1 MNSNDPEDGLDQLL
15 QGTWGNLAQRI
26 DMLHRSLDADAQHA
40 LNAMHA
46 RRERDERAKTET
58 LRRME
63 IERNRLLSWELQHRR
78 ELNQGFEQVV
88 DTMLARP
95 DAIPALSD
103 QSLLKAWTVTDML
116 TGTDPGYAPRNTKA
130 REMLANAWQARHPG
144 EDITMAAQR
153 AIGRVTVTYTAQTP
167 GLDDTLAAFA
177 KAGIPVRERRLEG
190 QDAADFTAAHGDTF
204 NVQPDYG
211 DGWDGYDPER
221 ITDTVMQTAVL
232 SPGQTADQIVYLR
245 DQGLPESSGSDNRS
259 TGDEPS
265 SLFEGSANELE
276 DAAPNNTENV
286 HQSAKVKGGTETT
299 GTDDSGDLSTGSGMV
314 ELTDSDETR
323 DNDPLA
329 AGGIDRQLSDSE
341 HQRQERH
348 AGKIF
353 GLDSSKISGAAQNLT
368 NHH

>member
-40 LNAMHA
+40 LNARQA
-46 RRERDERAKTET
+46 RRERNERAKTET

-95 DAIPALSD
+95 EAIPTLSD

-130 REMLANAWQARHPG
+130 REMLANTWQARHPG

-190 QDAADFTAAHGDTF
+190 QDAAEFTAVHGDTF

-232 SPGQTADQIVYLR
+232 SPGQAGDQIAYLR
-245 DQGLPESSGSDNRS
+245 DQGLPESSGSDNHS

-265 SLFEGSANELE
+265 SLFEGGANELE
-276 DAAPNNTENV
+276 DAAPCNTDSA
-286 HQSAKVKGGTETT
+286 HQPAKVERGTETA
-299 GTDDSGDLSTGSGMV
+299 GTDDSGDLSTGSGTV

-323 DNDPLA
+323 EDDPLA
-329 AGGIDRQLSDSE
+329 VGGIDRQLGDSA
-341 HQRQERH
+341 HQPQERH
-348 AGKIF
+348 ADTVVDSRIF
-353 GLDSSKISGAAQNLT
+353 DAPETLSGFSK
-368 NHH
+368 

>member
-1 MNSNDPEDGLDQLL
+1 MNSNVPEDGLDQLL

-95 DAIPALSD
+95 DAIPTLSD

-153 AIGRVTVTYTAQTP
+153 AIGRVTVTYTAQAP

-190 QDAADFTAAHGDTF
+190 QDAADFTAVHGDTF

-221 ITDTVMQTAVL
+221 ITGTVMQTAVL
-232 SPGQTADQIVYLR
+232 SPGQAADQIAYLR

-265 SLFEGSANELE
+265 SLFEGSTNELE
-276 DAAPNNTENV
+276 DAAPSNTDNAN
-286 HQSAKVKGGTETT
+286 QPTKVEKAAEAVGM
-299 GTDDSGDLSTGSGMV
+299 DDSGDLSTGSGAV
-314 ELTDSDETR
+314 ELTDCDETR
-323 DNDPLA
+323 DDDPLA
-329 AGGIDRQLSDSE
+329 VGGIDEQLRNSGHQPQEQHAETVVDS
-341 HQRQERH
+341 R
-348 AGKIF
+348 IF
-353 GLDSSKISGAAQNLT
+353 DSSETVLGFSK
-368 NHH
+368 

>member
-26 DMLHRSLDADAQHA
+26 DMLHRSLDADVQHA
-40 LNAMHA
+40 LNARQA

-95 DAIPALSD
+95 DAISTLSD

-130 REMLANAWQARHPG
+130 REMLANTWQARHPG

-190 QDAADFTAAHGDTF
+190 QDAAEFTAAHGDTF

-232 SPGQTADQIVYLR
+232 SPGQAGNQIAYLR
-245 DQGLPESSGSDNRS
+245 DQGLPESSGSDNHS

-265 SLFEGSANELE
+265 SLFEGGANELE
-276 DAAPNNTENV
+276 DAAPCNTDSA
-286 HQSAKVKGGTETT
+286 HQPAKVERGTETA
-299 GTDDSGDLSTGSGMV
+299 GTDDSGDLSTGSGTV

-323 DNDPLA
+323 EDDPLA
-329 AGGIDRQLSDSE
+329 VGGIDGQLGDSA
-341 HQRQERH
+341 HQSQERH
-348 AGKIF
+348 AEKIF
-353 GLDSSKISGAAQNLT
+353 SGNTFNTSETAQTPISR
-368 NHH
+368 H

>member
-40 LNAMHA
+40 LNARQA

-95 DAIPALSD
+95 EAIPTLSD

-130 REMLANAWQARHPG
+130 REMLANTWQARHPG

-153 AIGRVTVTYTAQTP
+153 AIDRVTVTYTAQTP

-190 QDAADFTAAHGDTF
+190 QDATEFTATHGDTF

-211 DGWDGYDPER
+211 DGWDGYNPER

-232 SPGQTADQIVYLR
+232 SPGQASDQIAYLR
-245 DQGLPESSGSDNRS
+245 DQGLPESSGSDNHS

-265 SLFEGSANELE
+265 SLFEGGANELE
-276 DAAPNNTENV
+276 DAAPCNTESV
-286 HQSAKVKGGTETT
+286 HQPAKVERGAETA
-299 GTDDSGDLSTGSGMV
+299 GTDDSGDLSTGSGTV

-323 DNDPLA
+323 EDDPLA
-329 AGGIDRQLSDSE
+329 VGGIDKQLGDSG
-341 HQRQERH
+341 HQSQERH
-348 AGKIF
+348 AEKIF
-353 GLDSSKISGAAQNLT
+353 GSDILNEPQKAQYLINRY
-368 NHH
+368 

>member
-40 LNAMHA
+40 LNARQA

-95 DAIPALSD
+95 DAIPTLSD

-130 REMLANAWQARHPG
+130 REMLANTWQARHPG

-190 QDAADFTAAHGDTF
+190 QDATEFTAAHGDTF

-211 DGWDGYDPER
+211 DGWDGYDPEH

-232 SPGQTADQIVYLR
+232 SPGQVGDQIAYLR

-265 SLFEGSANELE
+265 SLFEGGANELE
-276 DAAPNNTENV
+276 DAAPCNTDST
-286 HQSAKVKGGTETT
+286 HQPAKAERGAETA
-299 GTDDSGDLSTGSGMV
+299 GTDDSGDLSTGSGTV

-323 DNDPLA
+323 EDDPLA
-329 AGGIDRQLSDSE
+329 VGGIDGQLGDSGY
-341 HQRQERH
+341 QPQERH
-348 AGKIF
+348 ADTVVDSRIF
-353 GLDSSKISGAAQNLT
+353 DASETMPGFSK
-368 NHH
+368 

>member
-40 LNAMHA
+40 LNARQA

-95 DAIPALSD
+95 DAIPTLND
-103 QSLLKAWTVTDML
+103 HSLLKAWTVTDML
-116 TGTDPGYAPRNTKA
+116 TGTDPGYAPRNAKA
-130 REMLANAWQARHPG
+130 REMLANTWQARHPG

-190 QDAADFTAAHGDTF
+190 QDATEFTAAHGDTF

-232 SPGQTADQIVYLR
+232 SPGQAADQIAYLR
-245 DQGLPESSGSDNRS
+245 DQGLPESSGSDNHS

-265 SLFEGSANELE
+265 SLFEGGANELE
-276 DAAPNNTENV
+276 DAAPSNTDNA
-286 HQSAKVKGGTETT
+286 HQPAKAERGAETA
-299 GTDDSGDLSTGSGMV
+299 GTDDSGDLSTGSGTV

-323 DNDPLA
+323 EDDPLA
-329 AGGIDRQLSDSE
+329 VGGIDGQLGDSA
-341 HQRQERH
+341 HQSQERH
-348 AGKIF
+348 ADTVVDSRIF
-353 GLDSSKISGAAQNLT
+353 DASETMSGFSK
-368 NHH
+368 